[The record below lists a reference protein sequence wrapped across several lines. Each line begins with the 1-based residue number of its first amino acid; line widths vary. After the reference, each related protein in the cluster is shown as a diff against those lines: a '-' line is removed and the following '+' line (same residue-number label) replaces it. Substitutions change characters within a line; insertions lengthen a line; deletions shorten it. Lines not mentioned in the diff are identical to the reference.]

1 VRRVYSDYVRDML
14 EAAGKAEQFVGAM
27 TLDEFLADER
37 TNYAVVRALTI
48 IGEAAKKIPE
58 PLRSRYPE
66 VPWREVAGM
75 RDKVTH
81 EYFGV
86 DLRRVYET
94 VRRDLPALREALDRI
109 LADLVKEEAQ

>member
-1 VRRVYSDYVRDML
+1 
-14 EAAGKAEQFVGAM
+14 
-27 TLDEFLADER
+27 
-37 TNYAVVRALTI
+37 
-48 IGEAAKKIPE
+48 
-58 PLRSRYPE
+58 
-66 VPWREVAGM
+66 M

-109 LADLVKEEAQ
+109 LADLVKGEAQ